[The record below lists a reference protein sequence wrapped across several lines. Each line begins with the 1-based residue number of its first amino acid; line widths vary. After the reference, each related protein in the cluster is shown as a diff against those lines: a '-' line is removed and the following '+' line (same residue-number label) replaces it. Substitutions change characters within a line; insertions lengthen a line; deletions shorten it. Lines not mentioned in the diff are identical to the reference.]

1 MTIINAED
9 FSKEQ
14 SKNEGKDFDK
24 SEIEQ
29 ILSNIELKRAQMR
42 QVRDENFIS
51 LW

>member
-9 FSKEQ
+9 LSKEQ